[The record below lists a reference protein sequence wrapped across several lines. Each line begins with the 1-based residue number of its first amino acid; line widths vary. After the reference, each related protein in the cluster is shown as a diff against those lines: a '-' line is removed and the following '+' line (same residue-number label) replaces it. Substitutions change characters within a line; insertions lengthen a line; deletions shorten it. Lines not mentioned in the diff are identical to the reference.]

1 MSIFCSSVRA
11 REDDEADSDL
21 DLVVSDLEL
30 GFEEELGL
38 ELRWWWWFGFWRRDL
53 ASASR
58 FSSSRSFWIR
68 FCSISDRLNTFLLP
82 TCSARLC
89 LFFNSSCFR
98 MSMKGFL
105 GFSLLPDP
113 C

>member
-38 ELRWWWWFGFWRRDL
+38 ELRWWW
-53 ASASR
+53 
-58 FSSSRSFWIR
+58 
-68 FCSISDRLNTFLLP
+68 
-82 TCSARLC
+82 
-89 LFFNSSCFR
+89 
-98 MSMKGFL
+98 
-105 GFSLLPDP
+105 
-113 C
+113 